1 MDSGYLKALRIR
13 ARSNLADEKFEDAV
27 KDFKNA
33 VEESGGDDA
42 LKRELKNAELELKK
56 SKKKE

>member
-1 MDSGYLKALRIR
+1 M
-13 ARSNLADEKFEDAV
+13 ADEKFEDAV